1 MSAVGGTG
9 HGSGRVLVK
18 PPPSLPEGGRK
29 NSFRPPSRN
38 LIRVFPQE
46 IADQVRDEGI
56 NPAMRDLP
64 K

>member
-1 MSAVGGTG
+1 LCFGEAPSQPPQK
-9 HGSGRVLVK
+9 GRGK
-18 PPPSLPEGGRK
+18 GA
-29 NSFRPPSRN
+29 PSRGED